1 MRTENQINIFILGL
15 QQAGASEA
23 GVLHAFQDDSSLLEK
38 KKKMRQLKQSRQKDC
53 APDTLLSGSIS

>member
-38 KKKMRQLKQSRQKDC
+38 KKKNET
-53 APDTLLSGSIS
+53 A